1 MMDYNHQEELIV
13 NWPHQGAYDSDDDRL
28 PCCSADKALRRHTL
42 LEHWPRRNSS
52 MTDANDDAAAA
63 CSSSYSSSNKK
74 RHYVRFSES
83 SQLHRYERESVYLL
97 RSLVYTKEDRKEFGK
112 ESLLE
117 GLRIRELIRAAP
129 PDSVADSIKYLLR
142 HYIIS
147 REEFVGIEHFILGK
161 PSRVVQTRRK
171 HVAAVLWKQHE
182 LQHEKL
188 EEDVALGLGRF
199 SQSSSFRSSQ
209 RARVRAAMAA

>member
-1 MMDYNHQEELIV
+1 MMDYNHQEEFIV
-13 NWPHQGAYDSDDDRL
+13 NWPHQGAHSDD
-28 PCCSADKALRRHTL
+28 RRRAL

-52 MTDANDDAAAA
+52 VSSFDFDGDDNDAGTAS
-63 CSSSYSSSNKK
+63 SSSYSSSNKK

-83 SQLHRYERESVYLL
+83 SQLHRYERESMYLL
-97 RSLVYTKEDRKEFGK
+97 RSLVYTKEGRNEFGR
-112 ESLLE
+112 EAYLE

-147 REEFVGIEHFILGK
+147 KEEFVGIEHFILGK
-161 PSRVVQTRRK
+161 PSRVVQRRRK
-171 HVAAVLWKQHE
+171 HAAAVLRKQRE

-188 EEDVALGLGRF
+188 KEDVALGLGRF
-199 SQSSSFRSSQ
+199 ARSSSFRSSQ
-209 RARVRAAMAA
+209 RARVRAATVMPMGVFMK

>member
-1 MMDYNHQEELIV
+1 
-13 NWPHQGAYDSDDDRL
+13 
-28 PCCSADKALRRHTL
+28 
-42 LEHWPRRNSS
+42 

-97 RSLVYTKEDRKEFGK
+97 RSLAYTKEDRNEFGR
-112 ESLLE
+112 EAYLE

-161 PSRVVQTRRK
+161 PSRVVQRRRK
-171 HVAAVLWKQHE
+171 HAAAVLWKQRE
-182 LQHEKL
+182 LQHELKHEKL
-188 EEDVALGLGRF
+188 KEDVALGLGRF
-199 SQSSSFRSSQ
+199 APSSSFRSSQ

>member
-1 MMDYNHQEELIV
+1 MTGCNQEDLIV
-13 NWPHQGAYDSDDDRL
+13 NWPHQ
-28 PCCSADKALRRHTL
+28 DKALRRHTL

-97 RSLVYTKEDRKEFGK
+97 RSLAYTKEDRNEFGR
-112 ESLLE
+112 EAYLE

-161 PSRVVQTRRK
+161 PSRVVQTRK
-171 HVAAVLWKQHE
+171 QHAAAVLWKQHE